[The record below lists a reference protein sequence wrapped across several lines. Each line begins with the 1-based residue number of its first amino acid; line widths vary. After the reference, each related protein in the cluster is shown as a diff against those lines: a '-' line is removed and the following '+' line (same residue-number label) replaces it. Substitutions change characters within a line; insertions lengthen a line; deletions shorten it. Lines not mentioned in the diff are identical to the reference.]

1 LSTGNACSVFSK
13 QQYELAA
20 TKDVLIPALLIY
32 RDIVPTNIDTAVL
45 SGNPSRWRPYMKA
58 AKLGYVLCML
68 TARGVTAF
76 KCATSLE
83 LLKAI

>member
-1 LSTGNACSVFSK
+1 
-13 QQYELAA
+13 
-20 TKDVLIPALLIY
+20 
-32 RDIVPTNIDTAVL
+32 
-45 SGNPSRWRPYMKA
+45 MKA